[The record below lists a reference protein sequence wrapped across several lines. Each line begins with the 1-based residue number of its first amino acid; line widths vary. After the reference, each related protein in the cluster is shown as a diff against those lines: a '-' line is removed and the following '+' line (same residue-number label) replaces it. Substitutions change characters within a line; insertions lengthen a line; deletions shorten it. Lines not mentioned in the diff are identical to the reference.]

1 MSYTDQ
7 FFAAAKSGDLSHLK
21 YLWEIHRPPL
31 SVLYEAAGYAA
42 AANRIKVFWWMF
54 TVEAGIAQD
63 PQVAIG
69 AAKSGNLQ
77 LLKLLRANG
86 AVFDGQNQDFALAVV
101 RSNCVPAAD
110 WLINTAGVLF
120 RPFGCYWECNITDI
134 SMIDWIWRNKLVT
147 YNESFFVFVV
157 FKFSVAGLEWIE
169 KVVECDKSFQKEIAW
184 ENVACSLLYSGR
196 IIEIIWME
204 KRGKIR
210 TNILSPDNVI
220 YAATYAA
227 KQGNVHVL
235 EWLYD
240 HGYSSHV
247 MRLRLERQAAQFGQ
261 LNVLKW
267 LHHHIPFLNSDGL
280 RGWPIM
286 NGHLH
291 VLRWL
296 DKTFNECKPWIMI
309 SVKRIARMRLRRRS
323 MVYEYVYDTTPES
336 VFMAAGVHSVWL
348 GIRRRRELKERMQS
362 LMTLLLCM
370 RRNKKRHLPPELWE
384 YVVKPML

>member
-1 MSYTDQ
+1 MSYTDH
-7 FFAAAKSGDLSHLK
+7 FLAAAKSGDLSYLK

-63 PQVAIG
+63 LQVAIG

-86 AVFDGQNQDFALAVV
+86 AVFDGQNLDFAFAAV

-120 RPFGCYWECNITDI
+120 RPFGRFWECNITNID
-134 SMIDWIWRNKLVT
+134 MIDWIWRNKLAA
-147 YNESFFVFVV
+147 YAESFCVFVV
-157 FKFSVAGLEWIE
+157 FKFSVPGLEWIE
-169 KVVECDKSFQKEIAW
+169 KVVECDKSFQKEIDW
-184 ENVACSLLYSGR
+184 ESVACSLLYSGK

-204 KRGKIR
+204 GRGKIR
-210 TNILSPDNVI
+210 TDTLSPDNVI

-227 KQGNVHVL
+227 KRGNVHVL
-235 EWLYD
+235 EWLCD
-240 HGYSSHV
+240 HGYSDHV

-261 LNVLKW
+261 LDVLKW
-267 LHHHIPFLNSDGL
+267 LHQRTPFQSSGSL
-280 RGWPIM
+280 RGWPTM

-296 DKTFNECKPWIMI
+296 DKTFNECKPWIMT
-309 SVKRIARMRLRRRS
+309 SVKRIARMRLRRQS

-336 VFMAAGVHSVWL
+336 VFVAAGAHSVWL
-348 GIRRRRELKERMQS
+348 AIRRRRNLQT
-362 LMTLLLCM
+362 LIALLLCV
-370 RRNKKRHLPPELWE
+370 RRRKDRHLPPELWE
-384 YVVKPML
+384 QVIGPTL